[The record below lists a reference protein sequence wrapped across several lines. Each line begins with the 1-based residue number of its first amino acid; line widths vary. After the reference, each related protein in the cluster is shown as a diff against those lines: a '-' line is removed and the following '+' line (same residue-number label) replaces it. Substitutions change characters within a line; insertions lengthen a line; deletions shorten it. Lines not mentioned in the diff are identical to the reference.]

1 MALIKR
7 KGIEFPFGPT
17 LLSDFFS
24 GDRFF
29 GKDVFTPERMPA
41 VNIEEND
48 TQFVIEM
55 AVPGMRREDFS
66 VGVENGLITI
76 SAERKN
82 EEVEEK
88 RNFTRREFSFESF
101 SRSFTLPENVT
112 EDNIEAV
119 YLDGLLKLTIPKKE
133 SKEVHTKNIE
143 IR

>member
-1 MALIKR
+1 
-7 KGIEFPFGPT
+7 
-17 LLSDFFS
+17 
-24 GDRFF
+24 
-29 GKDVFTPERMPA
+29 
-41 VNIEEND
+41 
-48 TQFVIEM
+48 M